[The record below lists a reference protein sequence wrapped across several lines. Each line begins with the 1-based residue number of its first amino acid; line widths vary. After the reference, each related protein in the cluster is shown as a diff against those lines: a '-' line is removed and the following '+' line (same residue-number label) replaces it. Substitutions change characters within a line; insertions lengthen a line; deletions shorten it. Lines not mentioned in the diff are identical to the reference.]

1 MTAADTAALSFPW
14 HEALWASTTAR
25 FERLPHALLLQ
36 GTVGLGKQ
44 TFARRLVATLLCAQP
59 GADAAACGVCHS
71 CQLLTAGNHP
81 DFMSLAPSEERRSIV
96 IDQVR
101 ELGAFFALRPHT
113 AGRKVALLTPAD
125 GMNLHAAN
133 SLLKILE
140 EPPGGSVLILVASQP
155 ARLPATIRSRCQRV
169 LFAPPERSRALDWL
183 SAQVETSA
191 ELLLDLAAGAP
202 LKALALAEG
211 GFLVSREEFLRDL
224 SLLLAG
230 RGDPLA
236 CAKRWK
242 EAGAE
247 ASLGWLM
254 GFVADLIRC
263 LSLENGSVRVL
274 NPEADGFLQK
284 HKNVLY
290 LNGLFMYLD
299 AVSNARNGLASGSLD
314 ELLILEDLLI
324 RWCYMKQETPTIT
337 NRTRAAL

>member
-1 MTAADTAALSFPW
+1 MTVADTAALSFPW

-25 FERLPHALLLQ
+25 LERLPHALLLQ
-36 GTVGLGKQ
+36 GAVGLGKQ
-44 TFARRLVATLLCAQP
+44 AFGRRLAATLLCTQP
-59 GADAAACGVCHS
+59 KQNAAACGVCHS

-113 AGRKVALLTPAD
+113 AARKVALLTPAD

-169 LFAPPERSRALDWL
+169 LFTPPERDQALDWL
-183 SAQVETSA
+183 NAHVDASA

-202 LKALALAEG
+202 LKALVLAGG
-211 GFLVSREEFLRDL
+211 GFLASREGFLCDL
-224 SLLLAG
+224 SLLLDG

-263 LSLENGSVRVL
+263 LSFSNDGARVL
-274 NPEADGFLQK
+274 NPEAAGFLNK
-284 HKNVLY
+284 HKNTLY
-290 LNGLFMYLD
+290 LNVLFRYLD
-299 AVSNARNGLASGSLD
+299 AVSSAKNGLASGSLD

-337 NRTRAAL
+337 NKTRAAS

>member
-1 MTAADTAALSFPW
+1 MTDPVVKHYPW
-14 HEALWASTTAR
+14 QDEIWASLTAR
-25 FERLPHALLLQ
+25 LERLPHALLLQ
-36 GTVGLGKQ
+36 GAAGLGKQ
-44 TFARRLVATLLCAQP
+44 LFARRFAATLLCAQP
-59 GADAAACGVCHS
+59 DSKADACGRCHS
-71 CQLLTAGNHP
+71 CQLLAAGNHP
-81 DFMSLAPSEERRSIV
+81 DLKLLAPVEDRRSIV

-113 AGRKVALLTPAD
+113 SARKVAILAPAD
-125 GMNLHAAN
+125 SMNLHAAN

-140 EPPGGSVLILVASQP
+140 EPPLGSVLLLVSHQP
-155 ARLPATIRSRCQRV
+155 TRLPATVRSRSQRV
-169 LFAPPERSRALDWL
+169 VFPMPERAPALAWL
-183 SAQVETSA
+183 VTQTGGTSA

-211 GFLVSREEFLRDL
+211 GFLDSREEFLRDL
-224 SLLLAG
+224 SLLLAR

-247 ASLGWLM
+247 ASLGWLT
-254 GFVADLIRC
+254 GFVADLVRC
-263 LSLENGSVRVL
+263 LTLKNGSPRVL
-274 NPEADGFLQK
+274 NPETAGFLQK

-290 LNGLFMYLD
+290 LNGLFRYLD
-299 AVSNARNGLASGSLD
+299 AVSSARNGLASGSLD

-337 NRTRAAL
+337 GKTRAAS

>member
-1 MTAADTAALSFPW
+1 MTVADTTALSFPW
-14 HEALWASTTAR
+14 HEALWSSTTAR
-25 FERLPHALLLQ
+25 LERLPHALLLQ
-36 GTVGLGKQ
+36 GAVGLGKQ
-44 TFARRLVATLLCAQP
+44 AFARRLAATLLCEQP
-59 GADAAACGVCHS
+59 KKNAAACGVCHS

-169 LFAPPERSRALDWL
+169 LFTPPERGRAIDWL
-183 SAQVETSA
+183 NAQVDTSA
-191 ELLLDLAAGAP
+191 ELLLDLADGAP
-202 LKALALAEG
+202 LKALTLAGG
-211 GFLVSREEFLRDL
+211 GFLASREEFLRDL
-224 SLLLAG
+224 SLLLVG

-263 LSLENGSVRVL
+263 STLGNDSARVL
-274 NPEADGFLQK
+274 NPEAAGFL
-284 HKNVLY
+284 HKNKNALY
-290 LNGLFMYLD
+290 LNVLFKYLD
-299 AVSNARNGLASGSLD
+299 AVSNSRNGLASGSLD

-337 NRTRAAL
+337 NRTRAAS